1 MLSNQPTT
9 TDQWPPHP
17 KEVKTWTCGRTNLK
31 NHFKLVSKTSSG
43 WGWWWSSWGGWWRW
57 SWGGWWWCSET
68 NRWSATQTSRPSAN
82 SPDGTTTM
90 TRTTMME
97 TTMMTMAMMVMTV
110 MTVMTMIKCGGSC
123 VCRVGFHPCAATQC
137 YNYMATLSPPS
148 FIHREKIKTTSEMH
162 ILHIAPWYFMKSRF
176 LLQFLIY
183 SHNVLVFLSDP
194 GVPGVRSMGPVL
206 WNWLTDWESF
216 CRLNWCDSGWWR
228 YQLNT
233 NW

>member
-1 MLSNQPTT
+1 MLSNQPTTTDQWNAIPPTT

-43 WGWWWSSWGGWWRW
+43 WGWWWSSWGGWWWSSWGGWWRW

-97 TTMMTMAMMVMTV
+97 TTMMTMTMMVMTV
-110 MTVMTMIKCGGSC
+110 MTMTMIKCGGSC

-148 FIHREKIKTTSEMH
+148 YIHREE
-162 ILHIAPWYFMKSRF
+162 R
-176 LLQFLIY
+176 
-183 SHNVLVFLSDP
+183 
-194 GVPGVRSMGPVL
+194 
-206 WNWLTDWESF
+206 
-216 CRLNWCDSGWWR
+216 
-228 YQLNT
+228 
-233 NW
+233 